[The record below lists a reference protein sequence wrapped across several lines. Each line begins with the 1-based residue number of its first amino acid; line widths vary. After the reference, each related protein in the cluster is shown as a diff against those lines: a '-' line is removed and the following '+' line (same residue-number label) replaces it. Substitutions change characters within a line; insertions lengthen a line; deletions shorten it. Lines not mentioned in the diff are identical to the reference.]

1 MKTITSKSLVYR
13 NAIEPMVVQE
23 VEHQLQQL
31 PPKML
36 KYIDPIQVVAYA
48 LNRLPALYATSEE
61 GWHWQQLRAKTK
73 LKEQIT
79 TAVRQA
85 LVAVQSD
92 PLKVST
98 PLKDGEVNPTL
109 AYMQDSQFFGRQGE
123 MKKLW

>member
-1 MKTITSKSLVYR
+1 MKTLTNTKLVYL
-13 NAIEPMVVQE
+13 NAIEPMVIEE

-31 PPKML
+31 PSQML
-36 KYIDPIQVVAYA
+36 KYIDPAQVIAYA

-61 GWHWQQLRAKTK
+61 GWHWQQVRAKTK
-73 LKEQIT
+73 LKQEIR

-98 PLKDGEVNPTL
+98 PLKCSLPSFKSHIRD
-109 AYMQDSQFFGRQGE
+109 F
-123 MKKLW
+123 